1 MMEVEAQ
8 KEAHNKEV
16 EAHKREVEALKG
28 QMEQMNERLKDKE
41 EQIKGKDQRLEKA
54 ENASS
59 DIVTALVDKAKRD
72 RIVPQKR
79 GE

>member
-1 MMEVEAQ
+1 
-8 KEAHNKEV
+8 
-16 EAHKREVEALKG
+16 
-28 QMEQMNERLKDKE
+28 MEQMNERLKDKE

>member
-1 MMEVEAQ
+1 
-8 KEAHNKEV
+8 
-16 EAHKREVEALKG
+16 
-28 QMEQMNERLKDKE
+28 MEQMNQRLKDK

-54 ENASS
+54 ENESS
-59 DIVTALVDKAKRD
+59 DIVTALVDMAKRD